1 MCLMCGD
8 PNAAHAGPLRRR
20 TFLASAVAAVLA
32 PPGFARAAN
41 VAPKPQNIIA
51 PDAALER
58 LLEGNR
64 RFQRGTE
71 SQQDFHAEREALL
84 GGQNPFAAILSCADS
99 RLAPAYVFDSELGD
113 LFNIRIAGNFAAPEV
128 VASFEYAVKI
138 LRTPLLMVLGH
149 EKCGAVEAALQT
161 AKSGKRLPGHLPIL
175 ADAIAPA
182 IRGVEAKPD
191 DELAAVINHNIQVN
205 VMRLRKSSPIL
216 DKALAEKRIRIVGG
230 LYRLES
236 GNVEILYP

>member
-1 MCLMCGD
+1 MCLICGD
-8 PNAAHAGPLRRR
+8 AHAAHAYPLRRR
-20 TFLASAVAAVLA
+20 AFLASAVAAAFA
-32 PPGFARAAN
+32 PSGFARASN
-41 VAPKPQNIIA
+41 EAPKPQNIIA

-58 LLEGNR
+58 LLAGNR
-64 RFQRGTE
+64 RFQSGTE
-71 SQQDFHAEREALL
+71 GLQDFPAEREALL

-99 RLAPAYVFDSELGD
+99 RLAPAYIFDSELGD

-161 AKSGKRLPGHLPIL
+161 AKSGKRLPGHLPVL

-182 IRGVEAKPD
+182 IRGVEAKPE
-191 DELAAVINHNIQVN
+191 DELAAVINHNIQIN
-205 VMRLRKSSPIL
+205 VARLRKSSPIL
-216 DKALAEKRIRIVGG
+216 DQSLAEKRIRIVGG

-236 GNVEILYP
+236 GKVEILYP

>member
-1 MCLMCGD
+1 MCLICGD
-8 PNAAHAGPLRRR
+8 AHAAHAYPLRRR
-20 TFLASAVAAVLA
+20 AFLASAVAAAFA
-32 PPGFARAAN
+32 PSGFARASN
-41 VAPKPQNIIA
+41 EAPKPQNIIA

-58 LLEGNR
+58 LLAGNR
-64 RFQRGTE
+64 RFQSGTE
-71 SQQDFHAEREALL
+71 GLQDFHAEREALL

-99 RLAPAYVFDSELGD
+99 RLAPAYIFDSELGD

-161 AKSGKRLPGHLPIL
+161 AKSGKRLPGHLPVL

-182 IRGVEAKPD
+182 IRGVEVKPE
-191 DELAAVINHNIQVN
+191 DELTAVINHNIQIN
-205 VMRLRKSSPIL
+205 VARLRKSSPIL
-216 DKALAEKRIRIVGG
+216 DQALAEKHIRIVGG

-236 GNVEILYP
+236 GKVEILYP

>member
-1 MCLMCGD
+1 MCLICGL
-8 PNAAHAGPLRRR
+8 PTATHTQPLRRR
-20 TFLASAVAAVLA
+20 EFLAWAVAAACA
-32 PPGFARAAN
+32 PSGFAHASN
-41 VAPKPQNIIA
+41 EAPKPQNIIA
-51 PDAALER
+51 PDQALDR
-58 LLEGNR
+58 LREGNR
-64 RFQRGTE
+64 RFQNGTE
-71 SQQDFHAEREALL
+71 RRQDFHAEREALL
-84 GGQNPFAAILSCADS
+84 AGQNPFAAILSCADS

-113 LFNIRIAGNFAAPEV
+113 LFNIRIAGNFAASEV

-161 AKSGKRLPGHLPIL
+161 AKSGKRLPGHLPVL

-182 IRGVEAKPD
+182 IRGVLAKPE
-191 DELAAVINHNIQVN
+191 DELAAVINHNIQIN
-205 VMRLRKSSPIL
+205 VARLRKSSPIL
-216 DKALAEKRIRIVGG
+216 DRAAAEKRIRIVGA